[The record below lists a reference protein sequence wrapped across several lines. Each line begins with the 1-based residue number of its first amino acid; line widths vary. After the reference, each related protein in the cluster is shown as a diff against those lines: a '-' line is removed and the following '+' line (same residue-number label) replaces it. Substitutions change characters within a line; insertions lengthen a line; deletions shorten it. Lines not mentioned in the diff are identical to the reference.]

1 MGTPSMSIVMPVY
14 NGARYLRQTL
24 ASLRWQ
30 TFTNW
35 EAVCV
40 NDGSTDD
47 SLAILQQFAAADP
60 RIRIVDQK
68 NQGIVAALNA
78 GILAARSPWIA
89 RIDSDDVAVPE
100 RLATQWKFVQQNR
113 DTVVVGSYMLFTDPE
128 GFPLCT
134 ERYATKHEEIEQA
147 LLGGIAGSFGHPSVL
162 IRRDAAIQAGLY
174 RKEYEWVEDIDLWL
188 RIIRLG
194 RVANIP
200 QVLMHYRQHEQSVCW
215 NRRALQH
222 ERGHRLLTLA
232 RIERGLAAPEASLEP
247 PSAARKQSSAAGKWA
262 RRAARSGYY
271 RTALRQW
278 RRQVA
283 DEPLSLLTLRVTLE
297 MVLRGAATLLKKRE
311 PPVAPLPDWHDWDI
325 TSAAPDESSHK
336 AA

>member
-1 MGTPSMSIVMPVY
+1 MTTPSISIVMPVY

-30 TFTNW
+30 TFSEW

-47 SLAILQQFAAADP
+47 SLAILQQYAAADA
-60 RIRIVDQK
+60 RFRIVDQK

-78 GILAARSPWIA
+78 GLRAARCPWIA

-100 RLATQWKFVQQNR
+100 RLATQWQFVQQNP
-113 DTVVVGSYMLFTDPE
+113 DTVVVGSYMLFTDPD
-128 GFPLCT
+128 GFPICT
-134 ERYATKHEEIEQA
+134 ERYATEHDEIEQA
-147 LLGGIAGSFGHPSVL
+147 LLGGKSGSFGHPSVL
-162 IRRDAAIQAGLY
+162 IRRDAAIEAGLY
-174 RKEYEWVEDIDLWL
+174 RKQYEWVEDIDLWL

-200 QVLMHYRQHEQSVCW
+200 RVLVHYRQHEQSVCW

-222 ERGHRLLTLA
+222 QRGRQLLAEA
-232 RIERGLAAPEASLEP
+232 RAERGLATMNMSSVAPKAP
-247 PSAARKQSSAAGKWA
+247 RKQTSAAGKWA

-283 DEPLSLLTLRVTLE
+283 AEPVSYLTLRVTLE
-297 MVLRGAATLLKKRE
+297 MALRGALALLKQRE
-311 PPVAPLPDWHDWDI
+311 PTVAPLPNWRDWDV
-325 TSAAPDESSHK
+325 TGSAATMSTQR

>member
-1 MGTPSMSIVMPVY
+1 MGTPSISIVMPVY
-14 NGARYLRQTL
+14 NGDRYLRQTL

-30 TFTNW
+30 TFTDW

-47 SLAILQQFAAADP
+47 SLAILKQFAAADP
-60 RIRIVDQK
+60 RFRIVDQE

-78 GILAARSPWIA
+78 GIHAVRSEWIA

-100 RLATQWKFVQQNR
+100 RLATQWEFVRQNR
-113 DTVVVGSYMLFTDPE
+113 DVVVVGSYMLFTDPD
-128 GFPLCT
+128 GFPICT
-134 ERYATKHEEIEQA
+134 ERYATRHEEIEQA
-147 LLGGIAGSFGHPSVL
+147 LLGGKAGSFGHPSVL

-188 RIIRLG
+188 RIIQLG

-222 ERGHRLLTLA
+222 ERGHRLLAAA
-232 RIERGLAAPEASLEP
+232 RAERGLATADASSEP
-247 PSAARKQSSAAGKWA
+247 PSAPRKQTAAAGKWA

-278 RRQVA
+278 RRQAVA
-283 DEPLSLLTLRVTLE
+283 EPLSYLTLRVTLE
-297 MVLRGAATLLKKRE
+297 MALRAAASLLKKRE
-311 PPVAPLPDWHDWDI
+311 PPVAPLPDWREWDL
-325 TSAAPDESSHK
+325 APPAPSVSTQK